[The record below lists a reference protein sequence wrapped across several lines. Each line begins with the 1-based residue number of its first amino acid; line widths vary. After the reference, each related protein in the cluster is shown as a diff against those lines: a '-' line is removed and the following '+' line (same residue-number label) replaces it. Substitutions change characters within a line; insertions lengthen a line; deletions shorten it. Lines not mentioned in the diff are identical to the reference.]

1 MWCLVTSTQY
11 NTTQVNKTL
20 RLQHSYLDDPWGYT
34 NRSKPAW
41 SWLSTFII
49 RNIYCI
55 NFIVCVGIRRPWCD
69 AILSMVRLY
78 VMMCN
83 FSGFMTSI
91 SLDKE
96 QWKVSWF
103 RLEDSCPYIVYVC
116 TVIQTALGNL
126 NNHIMV
132 QSLPIETWLP
142 QVAQQLI
149 NRVRKVNCFWLAG
162 CLPAV
167 CVCVY
172 AYTTNN
178 IYLSVCMCVCGWDTH
193 ACNHPTILPSHQNIR
208 YRNFT

>member
-20 RLQHSYLDDPWGYT
+20 HLQHSYLDNPWGYT

-96 QWKVSWF
+96 QWKVSWS
-103 RLEDSCPYIVYVC
+103 RLEDSCPYLVYVC
-116 TVIQTALGNL
+116 TVIQTALVEFKQPHNGTKFSDRNL
-126 NNHIMV
+126 ITSSGTTADK
-132 QSLPIETWLP
+132 QSEKSKLLLVGWLS
-142 QVAQQLI
+142 A
-149 NRVRKVNCFWLAG
+149 CS
-162 CLPAV
+162 V
-167 CVCVY
+167 CVC
-172 AYTTNN
+172 THTLLI
-178 IYLSVCMCVCGWDTH
+178 IY
-193 ACNHPTILPSHQNIR
+193 I
-208 YRNFT
+208 